1 MIKFSIIIPVYNTPY
16 KYLKKCIDS
25 VRFQTYSNVEV
36 IVVDDGSTN
45 SETIQILSKLSNKM
59 LVIHKSNGGQ
69 ATARNLGI
77 DNATGDYLIFIDS
90 DDYWISDTLLSDIA
104 QLLDISYADILSFS
118 YAEFFDESKRLSYC
132 KGSLSRSKIY
142 GKSKEKA
149 VKELLKSS
157 RKTFS
162 SVMHTK
168 AIKTEFLKKYNIR
181 FEEKINNED
190 TLFTAQLIQLAE
202 TYDRLNKVGYAFRR
216 NNLDSDTQSSIKQ
229 LKIERDMITVF
240 DYLLV
245 DGSPTEIILDFLG
258 SSFVYWM
265 GKVARLQ
272 AMKCPDLNNDI
283 QEMEKYRYVMC
294 HSSRWYIRMM
304 GYITSIIGIPASLW
318 ILGVYLR
325 INRRHVLSIS
335 RKIKE

>member
-1 MIKFSIIIPVYNTPY
+1 MIKVSVIIPVYNTPY

-25 VRFQTYSNVEV
+25 VLSQTYFNIEV
-36 IVVDDGSTN
+36 IIVDDGSTHF
-45 SETIQILSKLSNKM
+45 ETLHILSKLSNKI
-59 LVIHKSNGGQ
+59 LVIHKLNGGQ

-77 DNATGDYLIFIDS
+77 AYATGDYLIFIDS
-90 DDYWISDTLLSDIA
+90 DDYWLSETLISDIVE
-104 QLLDISYADILSFS
+104 LLDSSCADLLSFS
-118 YAEFFDESKRLSYC
+118 YAKFFDESQRLSYC
-132 KGSLSRSKIY
+132 KGSLPRSKIY
-142 GKSKEKA
+142 GKPKEKA

-168 AIKTEFLKKYNIR
+168 VIKAELLRRHNIC

-190 TLFTAQLIQLAE
+190 TLFTIQLIQFAK

-229 LKIERDMITVF
+229 LKIERDMIKVF
-240 DYLLV
+240 DYLFV
-245 DGSPTEIILDFLG
+245 DGSATEIILDFLG

-265 GKVARLQ
+265 GKVVRLQ
-272 AMKCPDLNNDI
+272 AMECPDLNNDI
-283 QEMEKYRYVMC
+283 QAMEKYRYVMF

-304 GYITSIIGIPASLW
+304 GYITIIGLPASLW
-318 ILGVYLR
+318 ILGIYLR
-325 INRRHVLSIS
+325 VNRHHVLSIS